1 MSDFSYPEIEF
12 LETDTETIIS
22 NMIALYEELM
32 KKEYDMEDYQVRPGS
47 PVRVFISWLAAIIV
61 QQRTLIND
69 IAKMNV
75 PRYAAK
81 SENEE
86 YLDSLAEIF
95 KDTQRLPASP
105 ASAIFRFYISE
116 AQPQATIIPAGTRI
130 SFDGVIM
137 FETSEVLEIKAGETY
152 GDVEGVCTE
161 AGTVGNGLV
170 AGQVKEVVDL
180 FDHFQKAENI
190 TTTSGG
196 AEREDNA
203 SYYER
208 MRDSMESFSTAGP
221 INGYIYW
228 TKTVSSAVADVAVAS
243 PSACVVDVRVL
254 LQNGQEATEAV
265 LQEIEEALNASDIRP
280 LTDVVK
286 VSKPDTVD
294 FSIDTTFYIS
304 QPNANSAA
312 VIEQAVRQAVD
323 NYVTWQTSKMGRDI
337 NPSYLVQMMMEAGA
351 KRVEVR
357 QPTFTTVEDIAVGK
371 LTAKTVLNGGIE
383 DV

>member
-1 MSDFSYPEIEF
+1 MSDIKYPDIEF
-12 LETDTETIIS
+12 LETDTETVIS
-22 NMIALYEELM
+22 NMIALYEEEQ
-32 KKEYDMEDYQVRPGS
+32 KKAGRENYKVRPGS
-47 PVRVFISWLAAIIV
+47 PERIFISWMAAVIV

-95 KDTQRLPASP
+95 KDIERLPASP

-116 AQPQATIIPAGTRI
+116 PQQQSTIIPAGTRI

-137 FETSEVLEIKAGETY
+137 FATSEVLEIKAGETS
-152 GDVEGVCTE
+152 GEVEAVCTQP
-161 AGTVGNGLV
+161 GTVGNGLV

-180 FDHFQKAENI
+180 FDHYWKAENI

-196 AEREDNA
+196 AEKEDNA

-228 TKTVSSAVADVAVAS
+228 TKTVSPAVLDVAVTS
-243 PSACVVDVRVL
+243 PEACYVDVRVIL
-254 LQNGQEATEAV
+254 RDGQEATEAV
-265 LQEIEEALNASDIRP
+265 LKEIEEALNASDIRP
-280 LTDVVK
+280 LTDIVT
-286 VSKPDTVD
+286 VSAPETVD
-294 FSIDTTFYIS
+294 FSIDATFWIA
-304 QPNANSAA
+304 QPNRESAA
-312 VIEQAVRQAVD
+312 AIEREVRAAVD
-323 NYVTWQTSKMGRDI
+323 SFIIWQTSKMGRDI
-337 NPSYLVQMMMEAGA
+337 NPSYLTKLMMDAGA

-357 QPTFTTVEDIAVGK
+357 QPTFQSVADIAVGK
-371 LTAKTVLNGGIE
+371 LKSKSVLNGGLE

>member
-1 MSDFSYPEIEF
+1 MSDIKYPDIEF

-22 NMIALYEELM
+22 SMIALYEEM
-32 KKEYDMEDYQVRPGS
+32 QRAAGRDNYKVCPGS
-47 PVRVFISWLAAIIV
+47 PERVFISWMAAIIV
-61 QQRTLIND
+61 QQRTLINET
-69 IAKMNV
+69 AKMNV

-105 ASAIFRFYISE
+105 ASATFRFYISE
-116 AQPQATIIPAGTRI
+116 PQQQSTIIPAGTRI
-130 SFDGVIM
+130 SFDGVII
-137 FETSEVLEIKAGETY
+137 FATSEVLEIRAGETS
-152 GDVEGVCTE
+152 GEVEAVCTQP
-161 AGTVGNGLV
+161 GTVGNGLV

-180 FDHFQKAENI
+180 FDHYQKAENI

-196 AEREDNA
+196 AEKEDNE

-228 TKTVSSAVADVAVAS
+228 TKTVSPAVLDVAVTS
-243 PSACVVDVRVL
+243 PEACYVDVRVIL
-254 LQNGQEATEAV
+254 RDGQEATEAV
-265 LQEIEEALNASDIRP
+265 LKEIEEALNASDIRP
-280 LTDVVK
+280 LTDIVT
-286 VSKPDTVD
+286 VSAPETVN
-294 FSIDTTFYIS
+294 FSVDATFWIA
-304 QPNANSAA
+304 QPNRESAA
-312 VIEQAVRQAVD
+312 AIEREVRAAVD
-323 NYVTWQTSKMGRDI
+323 NFIIWQTSKMGRDI
-337 NPSYLVQMMMEAGA
+337 NPSYLTKLMMDAGA

-357 QPTFTTVEDIAVGK
+357 QPTFQSVADIAVGK
-371 LTAKTVLNGGIE
+371 LKSKSVLNGGLE

>member
-1 MSDFSYPEIEF
+1 MSDIKYPDIEF
-12 LETDTETIIS
+12 LETDTETVIS
-22 NMIALYEELM
+22 NMIALYEETQ
-32 KKEYDMEDYQVRPGS
+32 KAAGRGNYKVRPAS
-47 PVRVFISWLAAIIV
+47 PERIFISWMAAIIV

-95 KDTQRLPASP
+95 KDTERLPASP
-105 ASAIFRFYISE
+105 ASALFRFYISE
-116 AQPQATIIPAGTRI
+116 PQKQSTIIPAGTRI
-130 SFDGVIM
+130 SFDGVII
-137 FETSEVLEIKAGETY
+137 FATSEVLEIKAGETS
-152 GDVEGVCTE
+152 GEVEAVCTQP
-161 AGTVGNGLV
+161 GTVGNGLV

-180 FDHFQKAENI
+180 FDHYQKAENI

-196 AEREDNA
+196 EEKEENA

-228 TKTVSSAVADVAVAS
+228 TKTVSSAVLDVAVTS
-243 PSACVVDVRVL
+243 PEACVVDVRVI
-254 LQNGQEATEAV
+254 LQDGQEATPAV
-265 LQEIEEALNASDIRP
+265 LKEIEEALNASDIRP
-280 LTDVVK
+280 LTDVVT
-286 VSKPDTVD
+286 VSAPDTVD
-294 FSIDTTFYIS
+294 FSVDVTFYIA
-304 QPNANSAA
+304 QPNRESAA
-312 VIEQAVRQAVD
+312 AIEREVRAAVD
-323 NYVTWQTSKMGRDI
+323 NFIVWQTSKMGRDI
-337 NPSYLVQMMMEAGA
+337 NPSYLTKMMMDAGA

-357 QPTFTTVEDIAVGK
+357 QPTFQSVADIAVGK
-371 LTAKTVLNGGIE
+371 LQSKTVLNGGLE

>member
-1 MSDFSYPEIEF
+1 MSDIKYPDIEF
-12 LETDTETIIS
+12 LETDTETVIS
-22 NMIALYEELM
+22 NMIALYEEEQ
-32 KKEYDMEDYQVRPGS
+32 KKAGRENYKVRPGS
-47 PVRVFISWLAAIIV
+47 PERIFISWMAAVIV

-95 KDTQRLPASP
+95 KDIERLPASP

-116 AQPQATIIPAGTRI
+116 PQQQSTIIPTGTRI

-137 FETSEVLEIKAGETY
+137 FATSEVLEIKAGETS
-152 GDVEGVCTE
+152 GEVEAVCTQP
-161 AGTVGNGLV
+161 GTVGNGLV

-180 FDHFQKAENI
+180 FDHYWKAENI

-196 AEREDNA
+196 AEKEDNA

-228 TKTVSSAVADVAVAS
+228 TKTVSPAVLDVAVTS
-243 PSACVVDVRVL
+243 PEACYVDVRVIL
-254 LQNGQEATEAV
+254 RDGQETTEAV
-265 LQEIEEALNASDIRP
+265 LKEIEEALNASDIRP
-280 LTDVVK
+280 LTDIVT
-286 VSKPDTVD
+286 VSAPETVD
-294 FSIDTTFYIS
+294 FSVDATFWIA
-304 QPNANSAA
+304 QPNRESAA
-312 VIEQAVRQAVD
+312 AIEREVRAAVD
-323 NYVTWQTSKMGRDI
+323 SFIIWQTSKMGRDI
-337 NPSYLVQMMMEAGA
+337 NPSYLTKLMMDAGA

-357 QPTFTTVEDIAVGK
+357 QPTFQSVADIAVGK
-371 LTAKTVLNGGIE
+371 LKSKSVLNGGLE